1 MEQIVEKWDQDN
13 FNRWVADHDDTLTYN
28 EVMEEAAAHDLDGER
43 AILFA
48 RVFADA

>member
-1 MEQIVEKWDQDN
+1 MEQISEHWSQEDFN
-13 FNRWVADHDDTLTYN
+13 FWVNDHDDTLTYN